1 MAYRTPT
8 SEEMDEVACFFLT
21 EGFRINYPDAKMLC
35 TIAELPQIKKA
46 LPQVT
51 ALEKLAGKT
60 SFVNAVARVL
70 QTPQQP
76 VTTQDDLTSAVGKTP
91 AEKGLDAGLGET
103 QTASEILGE

>member
-1 MAYRTPT
+1 VAYRTPT
-8 SEEMDEVACFFLT
+8 SEEMDEAAGYFLS

-35 TIAELPQIKKA
+35 TIADLPQIKKA

-76 VTTQDDLTSAVGKTP
+76 VTTQDDLTSAVGNPP
-91 AEKGLDAGLGET
+91 AEKGLDGGLEEI
-103 QTASEILGE
+103 QTSSEKS